1 MESTEKTKRAK
12 FLADMMSTGPRHEPE
27 VDDAARAHK
36 DTRLAI
42 PTPMLDIVRRDGS
55 IRSFSYAHLT
65 EVEFEPGD
73 TLTLRFT
80 NGAEVIAEGRGLSRA
95 RQQVRLHRADEIR
108 ECAESEMTLQAE
120 GVSQVEKIYITEGEK
135 A

>member
-1 MESTEKTKRAK
+1 MKTIHAVYESGVFRPLESVE
-12 FLADMMSTGPRHEPE
+12 LPE
-27 VDDAARAHK
+27 R
-36 DTRLAI
+36 
-42 PTPMLDIVRRDGS
+42 
-55 IRSFSYAHLT
+55 T